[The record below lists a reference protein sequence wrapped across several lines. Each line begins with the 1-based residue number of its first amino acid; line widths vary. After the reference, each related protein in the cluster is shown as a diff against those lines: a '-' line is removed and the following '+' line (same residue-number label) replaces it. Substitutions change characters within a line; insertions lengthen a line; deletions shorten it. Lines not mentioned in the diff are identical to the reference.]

1 MPSAIELF
9 SGCGGLS
16 TGLIAAGFEV
26 LSAVEI
32 NQTAA
37 DTYGLNHPTVN
48 LIVDDVRN
56 VTAVSLL
63 RRHNLRIGELDL
75 LAGCSP
81 CQGFSRLRKGE
92 SGSTDPR
99 NQLVLEF
106 LRLVRGLRPKT
117 IFMENVPG
125 LITTEYGEK
134 LFKEILAE
142 LTRLGYTVD
151 YRVVDTAD
159 YGVPQFRK
167 RFVLLGSRYKRHPI
181 ELPEVTHASPEVS
194 VRQNKLAWNT
204 VRTAFAGIPELQ
216 NGGTDPNIPLHTC
229 SHIGELNMRRV
240 RTVPH
245 DGGSRSSFPP
255 DLVLECHRDYPN
267 GFRDVYGRM
276 HWDQP
281 SPTITGGCTNI
292 TRGRYVHP
300 DQDRGISLYEAAK
313 LQTFPDN
320 YVFAGNFG
328 EKSLQIGNAVPVRLA
343 QVMGARLI
351 QCLNEIN
358 GQV

>member
-194 VRQNKLAWNT
+194 VRQNKL
-204 VRTAFAGIPELQ
+204 
-216 NGGTDPNIPLHTC
+216 
-229 SHIGELNMRRV
+229 
-240 RTVPH
+240 
-245 DGGSRSSFPP
+245 SSSAP
-255 DLVLECHRDYPN
+255 
-267 GFRDVYGRM
+267 
-276 HWDQP
+276 Q
-281 SPTITGGCTNI
+281 
-292 TRGRYVHP
+292 
-300 DQDRGISLYEAAK
+300 
-313 LQTFPDN
+313 
-320 YVFAGNFG
+320 
-328 EKSLQIGNAVPVRLA
+328 
-343 QVMGARLI
+343 
-351 QCLNEIN
+351 
-358 GQV
+358 

>member
-37 DTYGLNHPTVN
+37 DTYGLNPPTVN

-117 IFMENVPG
+117 VFMENVPG

-134 LFKEILAE
+134 LFKNSTRNHGASASYAFFINSARAVTESRNRNCFKIFLIFTEIFRFFHLIRE
-142 LTRLGYTVD
+142 TIVLCPNDSLKTWQFNIFYVSIIS
-151 YRVVDTAD
+151 
-159 YGVPQFRK
+159 QFR
-167 RFVLLGSRYKRHPI
+167 HNCN
-181 ELPEVTHASPEVS
+181 EVFLSMS
-194 VRQNKLAWNT
+194 
-204 VRTAFAGIPELQ
+204 
-216 NGGTDPNIPLHTC
+216 C
-229 SHIGELNMRRV
+229 
-240 RTVPH
+240 
-245 DGGSRSSFPP
+245 
-255 DLVLECHRDYPN
+255 
-267 GFRDVYGRM
+267 
-276 HWDQP
+276 
-281 SPTITGGCTNI
+281 
-292 TRGRYVHP
+292 
-300 DQDRGISLYEAAK
+300 IS
-313 LQTFPDN
+313 
-320 YVFAGNFG
+320 
-328 EKSLQIGNAVPVRLA
+328 I
-343 QVMGARLI
+343 
-351 QCLNEIN
+351 
-358 GQV
+358 

>member
-117 IFMENVPG
+117 VFMENVPEIFRFFH
-125 LITTEYGEK
+125 LIRETIVLCPNDSLKTWQFNIFYVS
-134 LFKEILAE
+134 IIS
-142 LTRLGYTVD
+142 
-151 YRVVDTAD
+151 
-159 YGVPQFRK
+159 QFR
-167 RFVLLGSRYKRHPI
+167 HNCN
-181 ELPEVTHASPEVS
+181 EVFLSMS
-194 VRQNKLAWNT
+194 
-204 VRTAFAGIPELQ
+204 
-216 NGGTDPNIPLHTC
+216 C
-229 SHIGELNMRRV
+229 
-240 RTVPH
+240 
-245 DGGSRSSFPP
+245 
-255 DLVLECHRDYPN
+255 
-267 GFRDVYGRM
+267 
-276 HWDQP
+276 
-281 SPTITGGCTNI
+281 
-292 TRGRYVHP
+292 
-300 DQDRGISLYEAAK
+300 IS
-313 LQTFPDN
+313 
-320 YVFAGNFG
+320 
-328 EKSLQIGNAVPVRLA
+328 I
-343 QVMGARLI
+343 
-351 QCLNEIN
+351 
-358 GQV
+358 

>member
-117 IFMENVPG
+117 VFMENVPG

-142 LTRLGYTVD
+142 LFRFFHLIRETIVLCPNDSLKTWQFNIFYVSIIS
-151 YRVVDTAD
+151 
-159 YGVPQFRK
+159 QFR
-167 RFVLLGSRYKRHPI
+167 HNCN
-181 ELPEVTHASPEVS
+181 EVFLSMS
-194 VRQNKLAWNT
+194 
-204 VRTAFAGIPELQ
+204 
-216 NGGTDPNIPLHTC
+216 C
-229 SHIGELNMRRV
+229 
-240 RTVPH
+240 
-245 DGGSRSSFPP
+245 
-255 DLVLECHRDYPN
+255 
-267 GFRDVYGRM
+267 
-276 HWDQP
+276 
-281 SPTITGGCTNI
+281 
-292 TRGRYVHP
+292 
-300 DQDRGISLYEAAK
+300 IS
-313 LQTFPDN
+313 
-320 YVFAGNFG
+320 
-328 EKSLQIGNAVPVRLA
+328 I
-343 QVMGARLI
+343 
-351 QCLNEIN
+351 
-358 GQV
+358 

>member
-117 IFMENVPG
+117 VFMENVPG

-151 YRVVDTAD
+151 YRVVRFFHLIRETIVLCPNDSLKTWQFNIF
-159 YGVPQFRK
+159 YVSIISQFR
-167 RFVLLGSRYKRHPI
+167 HNCN
-181 ELPEVTHASPEVS
+181 EVFLSMS
-194 VRQNKLAWNT
+194 
-204 VRTAFAGIPELQ
+204 
-216 NGGTDPNIPLHTC
+216 C
-229 SHIGELNMRRV
+229 
-240 RTVPH
+240 
-245 DGGSRSSFPP
+245 
-255 DLVLECHRDYPN
+255 
-267 GFRDVYGRM
+267 
-276 HWDQP
+276 
-281 SPTITGGCTNI
+281 
-292 TRGRYVHP
+292 
-300 DQDRGISLYEAAK
+300 IS
-313 LQTFPDN
+313 
-320 YVFAGNFG
+320 
-328 EKSLQIGNAVPVRLA
+328 I
-343 QVMGARLI
+343 
-351 QCLNEIN
+351 
-358 GQV
+358 

>member
-117 IFMENVPG
+117 VFMENVPG

-216 NGGTDPNIPLHTC
+216 NGGTDPNIKILNKFC
-229 SHIGELNMRRV
+229 SCEENVRRRYKNLNQ
-240 RTVPH
+240 
-245 DGGSRSSFPP
+245 
-255 DLVLECHRDYPN
+255 N
-267 GFRDVYGRM
+267 GKNLRKKAF
-276 HWDQP
+276 
-281 SPTITGGCTNI
+281 T
-292 TRGRYVHP
+292 
-300 DQDRGISLYEAAK
+300 
-313 LQTFPDN
+313 
-320 YVFAGNFG
+320 
-328 EKSLQIGNAVPVRLA
+328 
-343 QVMGARLI
+343 
-351 QCLNEIN
+351 LNRN
-358 GQV
+358 LL

>member
-117 IFMENVPG
+117 VFMENVPG

-181 ELPEVTHASPEVS
+181 ELPEVTHASPEV
-194 VRQNKLAWNT
+194 RK
-204 VRTAFAGIPELQ
+204 
-216 NGGTDPNIPLHTC
+216 
-229 SHIGELNMRRV
+229 IGNR
-240 RTVPH
+240 
-245 DGGSRSSFPP
+245 F
-255 DLVLECHRDYPN
+255 
-267 GFRDVYGRM
+267 FRIISD
-276 HWDQP
+276 
-281 SPTITGGCTNI
+281 TNI
-292 TRGRYVHP
+292 TPVELIYQKICSEGYTSEQELF
-300 DQDRGISLYEAAK
+300 QDIFDLYGNISIFSFNK
-313 LQTFPDN
+313 
-320 YVFAGNFG
+320 GNDSTLP
-328 EKSLQIGNAVPVRLA
+328 K
-343 QVMGARLI
+343 
-351 QCLNEIN
+351 
-358 GQV
+358 

>member
-117 IFMENVPG
+117 VFMENVPG

-134 LFKEILAE
+134 LFKERIRKIPLKSMISEGFWSEWRGSNSRPRGPKPRVLSAE
-142 LTRLGYTVD
+142 L
-151 YRVVDTAD
+151 
-159 YGVPQFRK
+159 
-167 RFVLLGSRYKRHPI
+167 
-181 ELPEVTHASPEVS
+181 
-194 VRQNKLAWNT
+194 
-204 VRTAFAGIPELQ
+204 
-216 NGGTDPNIPLHTC
+216 
-229 SHIGELNMRRV
+229 
-240 RTVPH
+240 
-245 DGGSRSSFPP
+245 
-255 DLVLECHRDYPN
+255 
-267 GFRDVYGRM
+267 
-276 HWDQP
+276 
-281 SPTITGGCTNI
+281 
-292 TRGRYVHP
+292 HP
-300 DQDRGISLYEAAK
+300 D
-313 LQTFPDN
+313 
-320 YVFAGNFG
+320 
-328 EKSLQIGNAVPVRLA
+328 
-343 QVMGARLI
+343 I
-351 QCLNEIN
+351 QFLP
-358 GQV
+358 

>member
-117 IFMENVPG
+117 VFMENVPG

-167 RFVLLGSRYKRHPI
+167 IGNRF
-181 ELPEVTHASPEVS
+181 
-194 VRQNKLAWNT
+194 
-204 VRTAFAGIPELQ
+204 
-216 NGGTDPNIPLHTC
+216 
-229 SHIGELNMRRV
+229 
-240 RTVPH
+240 
-245 DGGSRSSFPP
+245 
-255 DLVLECHRDYPN
+255 
-267 GFRDVYGRM
+267 FRIISD
-276 HWDQP
+276 
-281 SPTITGGCTNI
+281 TNI
-292 TRGRYVHP
+292 TPVELIYQKICSEGYTSEQELF
-300 DQDRGISLYEAAK
+300 QDIFDLYGNISIFSFNK
-313 LQTFPDN
+313 
-320 YVFAGNFG
+320 GNDSTLP
-328 EKSLQIGNAVPVRLA
+328 K
-343 QVMGARLI
+343 
-351 QCLNEIN
+351 
-358 GQV
+358 

>member
-117 IFMENVPG
+117 VFMENVPG

-134 LFKEILAE
+134 LFKE
-142 LTRLGYTVD
+142 RLSLKST
-151 YRVVDTAD
+151 
-159 YGVPQFRK
+159 GVNR
-167 RFVLLGSRYKRHPI
+167 
-181 ELPEVTHASPEVS
+181 
-194 VRQNKLAWNT
+194 
-204 VRTAFAGIPELQ
+204 IPAYF
-216 NGGTDPNIPLHTC
+216 
-229 SHIGELNMRRV
+229 
-240 RTVPH
+240 
-245 DGGSRSSFPP
+245 SSFKAARI
-255 DLVLECHRDYPN
+255 VLRFISMSFSSACGIGAISPVAIGGVAKPN
-267 GFRDVYGRM
+267 MGRGGVSTVSS
-276 HWDQP
+276 
-281 SPTITGGCTNI
+281 SPKS
-292 TRGRYVHP
+292 RGSSIM
-300 DQDRGISLYEAAK
+300 Q
-313 LQTFPDN
+313 
-320 YVFAGNFG
+320 
-328 EKSLQIGNAVPVRLA
+328 
-343 QVMGARLI
+343 
-351 QCLNEIN
+351 
-358 GQV
+358 